1 MSTMD
6 NILEFSHA
14 TPEEEAAAKRVSK
27 KLDLGDIYFTYN
39 LPIQILLSFK
49 EDGDPQSGIDPYKT
63 SVWNYMPRKNR
74 MDEQTLADLF
84 IDPDSITK
92 DDIKD
97 LMVVTAAILRNLGKE
112 MLKLG
117 EGKIDTVYYPNCED

>member
-1 MSTMD
+1 ML

-27 KLDLGDIYFTYN
+27 KLDLGEIYFAYN
-39 LPIQILLSFK
+39 LLIQIFLAYK
-49 EDGDPQSGIDPYKT
+49 EEGNPKSGIDPHET
-63 SVWNYMPRKNR
+63 CVWNYMPRKNR
-74 MDEQTLADLF
+74 MDEQSLADLF
-84 IDPDSITK
+84 VDPDHITMA
-92 DDIKD
+92 DVKD

-117 EGKIDTVYYPNCED
+117 EGKTDTVYYPNCEDN

>member
-1 MSTMD
+1 MD

-27 KLDLGDIYFTYN
+27 KLDLGEIYFTYN
-39 LPIQILLSFK
+39 LPIQIFLAYK
-49 EDGDPQSGIDPYKT
+49 EDGDPKSGIDPYKT
-63 SVWNYMPRKNR
+63 GVWNYMPRKNK
-74 MDEQTLADLF
+74 MDEETLADLF
-84 IDPDSITK
+84 TDPDSITN
-92 DDIKD
+92 DDIKA

>member
-6 NILEFSHA
+6 NLLEFSHA

-27 KLDLGDIYFTYN
+27 KLGLGEIYFAYN
-39 LPIQILLSFK
+39 IPIQIFLAYK
-49 EDGDPQSGIDPYKT
+49 EGGDPQSGIDPHKT
-63 SVWNYMPRKNR
+63 YVWNYMPRKNR

-84 IDPDSITK
+84 TDPDSITK

-117 EGKIDTVYYPNCED
+117 EGKTDCVYYPNCED

>member
-1 MSTMD
+1 MD

-27 KLDLGDIYFTYN
+27 KLGLGEIYFSCN
-39 LPIQILLSFK
+39 LPIQMFLAYK
-49 EDGDPQSGIDPYKT
+49 EEDNPKSGIDPHKT
-63 SVWNYMPRKNR
+63 CVWNYMPRKNR

-84 IDPDSITK
+84 NDPDNIKK

-117 EGKIDTVYYPNCED
+117 EGKTATVYYPNCED

>member
-1 MSTMD
+1 MD
-6 NILEFSHA
+6 NILEFNHA

-27 KLDLGDIYFTYN
+27 KLDLGEIYFTYN
-39 LPIQILLSFK
+39 LPIQIFLAYK
-49 EDGDPQSGIDPYKT
+49 EDGDPKSGIDPYKT
-63 SVWNYMPRKNR
+63 GVWNYMPRRNR

-117 EGKIDTVYYPNCED
+117 EGKTDCVYYPNCED

>member
-1 MSTMD
+1 MD

-27 KLDLGDIYFTYN
+27 KLDRGEIYFSYN
-39 LPIQILLSFK
+39 LAIQIVLDYM
-49 EDGDPQSGIDPYKT
+49 EDGDPKSGIDPYKT
-63 SVWNYMPRKNR
+63 GVWNYMPRKNR

-84 IDPDSITK
+84 TDPDSITK

-117 EGKIDTVYYPNCED
+117 EGKTDCVYYPNCED

>member
-1 MSTMD
+1 MD
-6 NILEFSHA
+6 NILEFNHA

-27 KLDLGDIYFTYN
+27 KLDLGEIYFTYN
-39 LPIQILLSFK
+39 LPIQIFLAYK
-49 EDGDPQSGIDPYKT
+49 EDGDPKSDIDPYKT
-63 SVWNYMPRKNR
+63 CVWNYMPRRNR

-84 IDPDSITK
+84 TDPDIITK

-117 EGKIDTVYYPNCED
+117 EGKTDGVYYPNCED

>member
-1 MSTMD
+1 MD

-27 KLDLGDIYFTYN
+27 KLDLGEIYFTYN
-39 LPIQILLSFK
+39 LPIQILLFFK
-49 EDGDPQSGIDPYKT
+49 EDGDPQSGIDPHKT
-63 SVWNYMPRKNR
+63 YVWNYMPRKNR
-74 MDEQTLADLF
+74 MDGQTLADLF

-117 EGKIDTVYYPNCED
+117 EGKTDCVYYPNCED

>member
-1 MSTMD
+1 MD

-27 KLDLGDIYFTYN
+27 KLGLGEIYFAYN
-39 LPIQILLSFK
+39 LPIQIFLGYK
-49 EDGDPQSGIDPYKT
+49 EEDNPKSGIDPYKT
-63 SVWNYMPRKNR
+63 CVWNYMPRKNM
-74 MDEQTLADLF
+74 MDEETLADIF
-84 IDPDSITK
+84 SDPDSITK

>member
-1 MSTMD
+1 MD

-14 TPEEEAAAKRVSK
+14 APEEEAAAKRVSK
-27 KLDLGDIYFTYN
+27 KLDLGEIYFTYN
-39 LPIQILLSFK
+39 LPIQIFLAYK
-49 EDGDPQSGIDPYKT
+49 EDGDPKSGIDPYKT
-63 SVWNYMPRKNR
+63 GVWNYMPRKNR
-74 MDEQTLADLF
+74 MDEETLADLF

-117 EGKIDTVYYPNCED
+117 EGKTDCVYYPNCED

>member
-1 MSTMD
+1 MD

-27 KLDLGDIYFTYN
+27 KLDLGEIYFTYN
-39 LPIQILLSFK
+39 LPIQIFLAFK
-49 EDGDPQSGIDPYKT
+49 EDGDPQSGIDPYKAG
-63 SVWNYMPRKNR
+63 VWNYMPRKNR
-74 MDEQTLADLF
+74 MDEQTVADLF
-84 IDPDSITK
+84 TDPDSITK

-117 EGKIDTVYYPNCED
+117 EGKTDCVYYPNCED

>member
-27 KLDLGDIYFTYN
+27 KLGLGEIYFAYN
-39 LPIQILLSFK
+39 IPIQIILAYK
-49 EDGDPQSGIDPYKT
+49 EEDNPKSGIDPYKT
-63 SVWNYMPRKNR
+63 CVWNYMPRKSR
-74 MDEQTLADLF
+74 IDKETLADIFSNPNSL
-84 IDPDSITK
+84 TK
-92 DDIKD
+92 DDFND
-97 LMVVTAAILRNLGKE
+97 FMTATSAILRNLSKE